1 MLGWKGYFGKAQ
13 TPGKFRELEEWIRH
27 RLRSMQLKQWK
38 RGKTMYRE
46 LLKLGTKEDTA
57 RRIAG
62 NSRSWWKNSRYLL
75 NGVLTKAWFAE
86 MGLPSLQ

>member
-46 LLKLGTKEDTA
+46 LLKLGTKEETA

-62 NSRSWWKNSRYLL
+62 NSGSWWKNSRYLL

>member
-1 MLGWKGYFGKAQ
+1 
-13 TPGKFRELEEWIRH
+13 
-27 RLRSMQLKQWK
+27 MQLKQWK

-46 LLKLGTKEDTA
+46 LLRLGAKEETA

-62 NSRSWWKNSRYLL
+62 NSKGWWKNSRYLL

-86 MGLPSLQ
+86 MGLPDLQ